1 MSRSIIQSLLYFT
14 LYPPTIPAHTPTP
27 MMILSKIAQIHPA
40 SSLMRH
46 NTLPAYQR
54 QKVDT
59 PQWLNWEAGG
69 ELEKGIKRR
78 MRRCEKE
85 GIWDLIWED
94 PIKVELRAEV
104 KVEGISKGRRGR
116 KRRRGGSGDEEN
128 EEEEREGEGRK
139 IVSENG
145 WIVLEWLVRIW
156 EQDQKVRGGE
166 LSFFLILLLVV
177 ILAVTV

>member
-1 MSRSIIQSLLYFT
+1 
-14 LYPPTIPAHTPTP
+14 
-27 MMILSKIAQIHPA
+27 
-40 SSLMRH
+40 
-46 NTLPAYQR
+46 
-54 QKVDT
+54 
-59 PQWLNWEAGG
+59 
-69 ELEKGIKRR
+69 